1 MSFFQKRRWLV
12 EFGVVCLVPIVLIGL
27 FLMQT
32 LKSNVE
38 GRALSNAREQA
49 RLVAD
54 VGLSTPL
61 AGIDDLSH
69 GLTSGQLQAIDRQ
82 LAMIQAG
89 NTLERALIR
98 NHEARAPISCWGL
111 TRSMPAQP

>member
-32 LKSNVE
+32 LKSNVQ

-69 GLTSGQLQAIDRQ
+69 GLTAAQLQEVAHQLSAIS
-82 LAMIQAG
+82 AG
-89 NTLERALIR
+89 NKLQRVLSR
-98 NHEARAPISCWGL
+98 NREGR
-111 TRSMPAQP
+111 